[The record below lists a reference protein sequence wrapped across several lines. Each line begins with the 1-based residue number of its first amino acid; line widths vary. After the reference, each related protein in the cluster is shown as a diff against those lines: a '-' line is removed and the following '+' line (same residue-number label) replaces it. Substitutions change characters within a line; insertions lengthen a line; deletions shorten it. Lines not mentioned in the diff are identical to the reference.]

1 MTAPNDIENTG
12 DSNAVSVESTAL
24 FGLRVI
30 APSAPKYTRH
40 GYNGRGYIG
49 RVESETDTHA
59 VVRFGKTGTRRFHKS
74 NLSVLKANNY

>member
-1 MTAPNDIENTG
+1 MTHTCTTAD
-12 DSNAVSVESTAL
+12 AVSIRSSAL

-49 RVESETDTHA
+49 IVEDETDTHA
-59 VVRFGKTGTRRFHKS
+59 VVRFGNNGTRRFHKS
-74 NLSVLKANNY
+74 HLSVLRPNTV